1 MTWKPFVAGFVAL
14 AAAGTATAGQPAA
27 SRRGDLAGA
36 WSVQV
41 TLRDCTTNAPAGA
54 PFNSLVSF
62 HKGGTLTEDAG
73 TLAFAPGQRTGGHGK
88 WSRLGNRTYRQE
100 MVNLILFD
108 NPPNLPPGHNPN
120 LPITPGF
127 FAGWQVVTHT
137 VVVNGDELSSS
148 GTNAFYR
155 SNGEVYR
162 TGCSTATGRRIE

>member
-1 MTWKPFVAGFVAL
+1 MNWKPFVAGFVVL
-14 AAAGTATAGQPAA
+14 AVAGTAAAAQPVA

-41 TLRDCTTNAPAGA
+41 TLRDCSTNAPIGV

-62 HKGGTLTEDAG
+62 HRGGTLSENAAS
-73 TLAFAPGQRTGGHGK
+73 LAFAPGQRTGGHGK
-88 WSRLGNRTYRQE
+88 WSRLGSRTYRQE

-108 NPPNLPPGHNPN
+108 TAPNLPT
-120 LPITPGF
+120 TPGF

-137 VVVNGDELSSS
+137 VVVNGGELSSS

-155 SNGEVYR
+155 STGELYR
-162 TGCSTATGRRIE
+162 SGCSTATGRRIE